1 MAILHITFINL
12 KFSNVSKLSATTR
25 KKTLLHIH
33 KIFPVQ
39 KSIGRFSHS
48 FLLISLTAQ
57 LNYFIKYKHK
67 IRINSKLVS
76 RRKPKNSTLQTK
88 LC

>member
-1 MAILHITFINL
+1 MAIPHITFINL
-12 KFSNVSKLSATTR
+12 TFSNVSKLSATTR
-25 KKTLLHIH
+25 KKHFCIH

-67 IRINSKLVS
+67 IRTNSKLVS